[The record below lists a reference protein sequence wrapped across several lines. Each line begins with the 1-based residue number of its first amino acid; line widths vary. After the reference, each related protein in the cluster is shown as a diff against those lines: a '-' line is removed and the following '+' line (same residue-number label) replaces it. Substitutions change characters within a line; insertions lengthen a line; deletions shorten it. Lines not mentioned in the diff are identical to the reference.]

1 MMSDT
6 AMAKALGI
14 SRMTLW
20 RWRKREGFPA
30 GNNIKKIKNWIEEDK
45 ARVRAR
51 ETAGNGQ
58 SQGVLPSTVAGPVSV
73 AQDDRERFRAALA
86 AAYAGSLPWLDEL
99 VKKAGY
105 RPGYIVTTRELAGL
119 TGKSKPTID
128 NWVNSN
134 GMPIEGRSP
143 SGNTFDLARALPW
156 LLGYYNERIE
166 IAREE
171 KRGSSEAVRR
181 TRADA
186 NLKELE
192 LAKRRGELVDVQEA
206 VAKMAAA
213 AANFTGAFRGKPV
226 DWAQAVEGKAPDAIS
241 RYLDGELARI
251 FGELQNTPLP
261 ENIPAEAVEHFRAAL
276 AAITE
281 PITEKEKGQ

>member
-1 MMSDT
+1 MTDDGL
-6 AMAKALGI
+6 AKDLQI
-14 SRMTLW
+14 NRRTLT
-20 RWRKREGFPA
+20 RWRGMPGFP
-30 GNNIKKIKNWIEEDK
+30 KK
-45 ARVRAR
+45 
-51 ETAGNGQ
+51 ETAGAIRKWRGGQ
-58 SQGVLPSTVAGPVSV
+58 KRRAPAKLKAKIKKDPPPPV
-73 AQDDRERFRAALA
+73 RERKTEPRQF
-86 AAYAGSLPWLDEL
+86 
-99 VKKAGY
+99 
-105 RPGYIVTTRELAGL
+105 IVTTRELAGL

-143 SGNTFDLARALPW
+143 AGNTFDLARALPW